1 MNLIDKQH
9 VARFQLDQNG
19 SQIARAV
26 DGRTGGDADVLPHFG
41 RNNTG
46 QAGFAKAGRAVEQ
59 NMIQRIMPPK
69 RRADID
75 GQAVLYLLLAEILAQ
90 RARTQRGLNFHILA
104 LHFAGYQAFFFHK
117 RPPALTSCRAA
128 PAAPARRFDRFY
140 P

>member
-1 MNLIDKQH
+1 MGKAMNLIDKQH
-9 VARFQLDQNG
+9 VAGLELHQDG
-19 SQIARAV
+19 GQIARAV
-26 DGRTGGDADVLPHFG
+26 DGRAGGNADVLPHFG

-90 RARTQRGLNFHILA
+90 RART
-104 LHFAGYQAFFFHK
+104 
-117 RPPALTSCRAA
+117 
-128 PAAPARRFDRFY
+128 
-140 P
+140 

>member
-59 NMIQRIMPPK
+59 NMIQ
-69 RRADID
+69 
-75 GQAVLYLLLAEILAQ
+75 
-90 RARTQRGLNFHILA
+90 
-104 LHFAGYQAFFFHK
+104 
-117 RPPALTSCRAA
+117 
-128 PAAPARRFDRFY
+128 
-140 P
+140 